1 MLCTYTHS
9 HMCPKQQHSAA
20 ISAQVAT
27 VSQTTVVTDSSRVLE
42 GFQELRDNGVF
53 FVRCGR
59 LGEHWCQCQLC
70 ESGGA
75 RVVRVAVLLRL
86 VEAQF
91 LFERFGH
98 FVLAMLWAF

>member
-1 MLCTYTHS
+1 MS
-9 HMCPKQQHSAA
+9 M
-20 ISAQVAT
+20 
-27 VSQTTVVTDSSRVLE
+27 
-42 GFQELRDNGVF
+42 
-53 FVRCGR
+53 
-59 LGEHWCQCQLC
+59 QLC